1 MPNEVLVAKVKQ
13 IVGLARSG
21 EVDAAHEGYR
31 ELFSSPEFIAYKPDD
46 QRQVLKLLILQKRSG
61 QPPESLKVAMKAALV
76 PLTELVSAYG
86 DAGDFE
92 MLGLCHL
99 MNGNEA
105 GAANL
110 LREGRRIER
119 DANPQSDLCGRLMT
133 RISAL

>member
-1 MPNEVLVAKVKQ
+1 MPNEVLVAKLKH

-21 EVDAAHEGYR
+21 DVDGSHEGYR
-31 ELFSSPEFIAYKPDD
+31 ELFSSPDFLTYKPDD
-46 QRQVLKLLILQKRSG
+46 QRQVLKLLILQKRTG
-61 QPPESLKVAMKAALV
+61 QPPESLKTAMSAALV
-76 PLTELVSAYG
+76 PLTELVSLHG

-110 LREGRRIER
+110 FREGLRIER

>member
-1 MPNEVLVAKVKQ
+1 MANEVLVAKVKQ
-13 IVGLARSG
+13 IVGLAKAG
-21 EVDAAHEGYR
+21 NTDAAHDGYR
-31 ELFSSPEFIAYKPDD
+31 ELFSSAEFLTYRPED

-61 QPPESLKVAMKAALV
+61 APPESLKAAMQSALV
-76 PLTELVSAYG
+76 PLTELVSLHG

-110 LREGRRIER
+110 FREGLRIER